1 MRTGSVDFGRDE
13 LNSLSRILERY
24 PTSNVL
30 LVTGRASY
38 NEQPLRCHFESLL
51 DKHVVWRYD
60 DFSVNPSLD
69 DLQKGTKI
77 VAELKPDL
85 IIGIGGGSVL
95 DTAKLIRILPNH
107 TQQIEEIIK
116 GMSPIKESKIKLI
129 LIPTTAGSGSEA
141 THFAVSYI
149 GKDKYSVASPFLV
162 PDHVIL
168 DPALSDSMPSY
179 LTAVTGADAL
189 AQAIESYWAVGA
201 TEESIDYAAESIIE
215 ILQHF
220 EDVIHRPSKQ
230 ARDKMMLASY
240 LAGKAIN
247 ITKTTAPHALSYG
260 FTQNH
265 GIPHGHAV
273 MLTLPELLRLNTF
286 TALEALSDKL
296 SYREYPKRVKQL
308 CKLFGKDEPEDVA
321 QYLEVLLD
329 HVGLKR
335 RLRDFDIAFDDLP
348 MLAKSVNTERLNNNP
363 VQLTQRQL
371 LEVLEKIY

>member
-1 MRTGSVDFGRDE
+1 MRTGSVDFGRDG
-13 LNSLSRILERY
+13 LNNLSRILERY
-24 PTSNVL
+24 TIRNVL
-30 LVTGRASY
+30 LVTGRTSY

-51 DKHVVWRYD
+51 DKHTVWRYD

-69 DLQKGTKI
+69 DLVKGTKI

-95 DTAKLIRILPNH
+95 DTAKLIRILPH
-107 TQQIEEIIK
+107 QRQQVAETIKGLAPIEE
-116 GMSPIKESKIKLI
+116 STTKLV

-149 GKDKYSVASPFLV
+149 GKEKYSVASSFLM

-168 DPALSDSMPSY
+168 DPALTDTMPSY

-189 AQAIESYWAVGA
+189 AQAVESYWAVGA
-201 TEESIDYAAESIIE
+201 TKESIEYAEESIFE
-215 ILQHF
+215 ILHHF
-220 EDVIHRPSKQ
+220 EDAVHRPSKQ
-230 ARDKMMLASY
+230 ARDKIMLASY

-260 FTQNH
+260 FTQNY

-273 MLTLPELLRLNTF
+273 VLTLPELLRLNTF
-286 TALEALSDKL
+286 AALETLNDKL

-329 HVGLKR
+329 RVGLKR
-335 RLRDFDIAFDDLP
+335 RLRDFDIVFDDLS

-363 VQLTQRQL
+363 VQLTQQQL